1 MNNLNK
7 GGREMKRVDLYGGE
21 PFKFN
26 INDKVTWNNKIFK
39 ECPFNIDTIKEVEE
53 ISFGNIIELT
63 GINMQWNWW
72 EVVPTNI
79 FKKPVYWIKFYYWYY
94 TRFKKL

>member
-1 MNNLNK
+1 
-7 GGREMKRVDLYGGE
+7 MKRVDLYDIK

-26 INDKVTWNNKIFK
+26 INDKVRWNNKIFK
-39 ECPFNIDTIKEVEE
+39 KCPFKVDDIKEIDE
-53 ISFGNIIELT
+53 ISFSHIGLT
-63 GINMQWNWW
+63 EIRMWWNWW
-72 EVVPTNI
+72 EIVPTNI